1 MVACYIAIDDQT
13 LTFKAYLK
21 SYPLMKLLT
30 WSHSTPSSS
39 PQLEVEITQ
48 FPAEVK
54 WKAFYFWNG
63 IFLLFLE
70 RNVFQSQPAFL
81 GETRNLGKKVI
92 FHQGSDEFDGVHPPP
107 SRSGA
112 LPIEIKPLPWAEII
126 TLTPWTHQVMAYL
139 VEAAIWWRGYG
150 GRTTGAVSVRGK
162 SEGRGG
168 FSPSWIMV
176 QTCNHNCSYPRSILS
191 FCFKSWVPVK

>member
-1 MVACYIAIDDQT
+1 M
-13 LTFKAYLK
+13 TFKAYLK
-21 SYPLMKLLT
+21 SYHLIKLLT

-54 WKAFYFWNG
+54 WKVFSFRNG

-70 RNVFQSQPAFL
+70 CNVFQSQPAFL

-92 FHQGSDEFDGVHPPP
+92 FHHGSEEFDRVHPSP
-107 SRSGA
+107 SRSSA
-112 LPIEIKPLPWAEII
+112 LPIELKPLSWEEII
-126 TLTPWTHQVMAYL
+126 TLTPWTHQVMVYL

-150 GRTTGAVSVRGK
+150 GRTTGAV
-162 SEGRGG
+162 
-168 FSPSWIMV
+168 
-176 QTCNHNCSYPRSILS
+176 
-191 FCFKSWVPVK
+191 